1 MYFELDRIEGNGA
14 NAALRDFNELSRVLT
29 EFAFVKDDLDEDEDS
44 KTSARRPYLESSIRN
59 CVKRE
64 IQSLRIAFKIV
75 YMARKG
81 TVGDRHKN
89 KEYGKSIIHVF
100 STLWPDGTADDLQ
113 AILTL
118 KGLARGEVSNMFG
131 PLSVNMVIR
140 KEHKT
145 ATFLHDEHCH
155 ECNRL
160 RWTMT
165 KHHCRNCGH
174 KYCTW
179 CITRK
184 VEYYVGTNKRKT
196 KEWTCNACLMSTFLK
211 MTYAKRGLKL
221 RGKDLVP
228 FQRHVSRENGDGM
241 AMMVSAGSRHTL
253 FLRLDGKVLWC
264 GRYKELPHEEEDESE
279 NNIDRLTSYEI
290 EQAMERNVKRMRLGL
305 VCSFL
310 LLSLRL

>member
-1 MYFELDRIEGNGA
+1 
-14 NAALRDFNELSRVLT
+14 
-29 EFAFVKDDLDEDEDS
+29 
-44 KTSARRPYLESSIRN
+44 
-59 CVKRE
+59 
-64 IQSLRIAFKIV
+64 
-75 YMARKG
+75 
-81 TVGDRHKN
+81 
-89 KEYGKSIIHVF
+89 
-100 STLWPDGTADDLQ
+100 
-113 AILTL
+113 
-118 KGLARGEVSNMFG
+118 VSNMFG

-145 ATFLHDEHCH
+145 ATFRHDEHCH

-228 FQRHVSRENGDGM
+228 FQRDVSTENGDGM

-305 VCSFL
+305 VCSC
-310 LLSLRL
+310 LSLRLMNLSNTFSTHRYPNLYPDFDRAYVRSRQDEDTVSFSMTRVQCTRLVRMRRVNSDKVISMRVTRSLVLSKRWLV